1 MLGSHAVFWRKLLPS
16 RAGLTKQTTHGK
28 TNLELPAAASPS
40 YRLGVMLALFTA
52 FLWSFSGLLMRSIE
66 AAEAWEII
74 FYRSLGVAAGAG
86 LLVVLRHRRQTARAF
101 GRIGLPGLAAAACL
115 SASSLAYLQAIHL
128 TTIANLS
135 FLIAAS
141 PFFAAALAWLI
152 LRERVALRTW
162 AAAAL
167 ALCGVTVMVFE
178 GLVGGSLLGNLL
190 SLVCAILSGGYAVAL
205 RCGRLV
211 DMTPAVAVSGLLA
224 LSIAAPM
231 VVDFS
236 ISWRDLGLC
245 LLQGFVISALC
256 NSLFAYAARTVPA
269 AEIIL
274 LTLLETVLSPLW
286 VWLAI
291 AERPSDLTLL
301 GGGIILLAIAGHAW
315 AATRKLPSAAPPCA
329 PQPV

>member
-16 RAGLTKQTTHGK
+16 RAGLARQATHGR
-28 TNLELPAAASPS
+28 TSLEQPAVASPS
-40 YRLGVMLALFTA
+40 YRLGVLLALFTA

-74 FYRSLGVAAGAG
+74 FYRSIGVALGAG
-86 LLVVLRHRRQTARAF
+86 LVVCLRYRRRTLQAF
-101 GRIGLPGLAAAACL
+101 RRIGAPGLAAAVCL
-115 SASSLAYLQAIHL
+115 SAASLAYLQAIHL

-135 FLIAAS
+135 FLLAAS
-141 PFFAAALAWLI
+141 PFFAAALAWLV

-162 AAAAL
+162 VAAAL
-167 ALCGVTVMVFE
+167 ALCGVTAMVFE
-178 GLVGGSLLGNLL
+178 GLVGGSLMGNLL
-190 SLVCAILSGGYAVAL
+190 SLLCAILSGGYAVAL

-211 DMTPAVAVSGLLA
+211 DMTPAVVVSGLLA

-236 ISWRDLGLC
+236 ISWHDLGIC

-256 NSLFAYAARTVPA
+256 NSLFAYAARAVPA

-301 GGGIILLAIAGHAW
+301 GGGVILLAIAGHAW
-315 AATRKLPSAAPPCA
+315 AATRSLPRAVPPCA